1 MKNKIILALLCVTL
15 FCQSVTV
22 FAENTEYD
30 VNENYTSADELS
42 NDSERTKIPIEG
54 LDNCYILDDG
64 SGFYVNIVNDKNEK
78 LVETNFRSVESK
90 LGEYDTI
97 IVHYPE
103 GMADSSLG
111 LLSKD
116 FKTIVPPNFYY
127 NINFIKVDNQVY
139 VEATNSADD
148 SKDYYDLDGN
158 KVDVKVDNSY
168 SNWAEDSVNKSI
180 ELNLVPDNLQF
191 KYTNKITRQE
201 FCQLAVQTYVAKTGN
216 EINMNVESPF
226 SDVDDIYI
234 TTAYN
239 LKIVSG
245 VGNNKFAP
253 ENYIT
258 RQEAAVMIN
267 NLATI
272 LNIDKNKPQTKKFV
286 DESYFAKWAKT
297 AIYSVAGIKSGDT
310 YVMTGT
316 GNGKFSPWM
325 NYTREQ
331 AIATMLR
338 LYNCN

>member
-15 FCQSVTV
+15 FCQSLTV

-30 VNENYTSADELS
+30 ANENYTSSDELS

-127 NINFIKVDNQVY
+127 NINFIKVDNEVY

-148 SKDYYDLDGN
+148 SKDYFDLDGN
-158 KVDVKVDNSY
+158 KVDVKVDNS
-168 SNWAEDSVNKSI
+168 
-180 ELNLVPDNLQF
+180 
-191 KYTNKITRQE
+191 
-201 FCQLAVQTYVAKTGN
+201 
-216 EINMNVESPF
+216 
-226 SDVDDIYI
+226 
-234 TTAYN
+234 
-239 LKIVSG
+239 
-245 VGNNKFAP
+245 
-253 ENYIT
+253 
-258 RQEAAVMIN
+258 
-267 NLATI
+267 
-272 LNIDKNKPQTKKFV
+272 
-286 DESYFAKWAKT
+286 
-297 AIYSVAGIKSGDT
+297 
-310 YVMTGT
+310 
-316 GNGKFSPWM
+316 
-325 NYTREQ
+325 
-331 AIATMLR
+331 
-338 LYNCN
+338 

>member
-30 VNENYTSADELS
+30 ANENYTSSDELS

-127 NINFIKVDNQVY
+127 NINFIKALFAKIFKWLCNNFALFIFNIYYVY
-139 VEATNSADD
+139 NIKLH
-148 SKDYYDLDGN
+148 SKDTQTQSLLIRS
-158 KVDVKVDNSY
+158 KILLNSIISILSLLTFIC
-168 SNWAEDSVNKSI
+168 SNPCFS
-180 ELNLVPDNLQF
+180 
-191 KYTNKITRQE
+191 YKIHKHS
-201 FCQLAVQTYVAKTGN
+201 LIDTG
-216 EINMNVESPF
+216 E
-226 SDVDDIYI
+226 
-234 TTAYN
+234 
-239 LKIVSG
+239 
-245 VGNNKFAP
+245 
-253 ENYIT
+253 
-258 RQEAAVMIN
+258 
-267 NLATI
+267 
-272 LNIDKNKPQTKKFV
+272 
-286 DESYFAKWAKT
+286 
-297 AIYSVAGIKSGDT
+297 
-310 YVMTGT
+310 
-316 GNGKFSPWM
+316 
-325 NYTREQ
+325 
-331 AIATMLR
+331 
-338 LYNCN
+338 